1 MIQEL
6 IDKLEEARGIIVEIG
21 FDREDFDMEM
31 LDQELFNAIV
41 ELDELDIKDINNL

>member
-1 MIQEL
+1 MLQEL
-6 IDKLEEARGIIVEIG
+6 IDKLEEAREIIVEIG

-31 LDQELFNAIV
+31 LDQNLFSTIV